1 MALSPAPRSTT
12 TPAPASALGRLRGAS
27 DSLRGLAQ
35 QPAVGR
41 ALPSIV
47 LIAVSAMALLVWLTL
62 REPPR
67 STLYPGMAEAE
78 KARVIESLTAGG
90 IDARID
96 RTTGEITVTAA
107 DYHRARLSLAAQGL
121 PQSVPDGDRILT
133 DLPMGASRALEVAR
147 LRQAQE
153 LDLARSITEIA
164 SIQGARVHLA
174 LPERSAFLRDTHP
187 PRASVFLTL
196 AAGRV
201 LDAGQVE
208 AIVHLVSSSIPGMAR
223 DEVTVVDQAGR
234 LLSSGDEDAADRL
247 SDRQLRHRVEV
258 ETLLRRRIE
267 AVLTP
272 IVGVGNL
279 SVEVTAAM
287 DFTQREIMEERVDP
301 EGNALRSEQLSETEN
316 RDAPAGG
323 IPGAVANTPPVEA
336 DLAQAPATEGGDPG
350 AVRSRSTGTT
360 RNFEVSRSVANT
372 KAETGQI
379 QRISAAVVIRA
390 PAQVPAAETPA
401 GEAPADPAA
410 PLLPVALMEDL
421 QRLAETAIGMDA
433 ERGDRVTILAQPFA
447 EPAQA
452 MAGEVVSYDWVPDA
466 MRQLGLIA
474 LLAIV
479 GLGVVRPLL
488 MRQTQAAPADGVPVL
503 AATTKVEVAEGET
516 LDTIEERL
524 DRNQRDLLASVMGS
538 NASRTQKQM
547 VLRQLGADDP
557 VRIALVMH
565 RMMLPERD
573 IT

>member
-1 MALSPAPRSTT
+1 MALSPAPRSST
-12 TPAPASALGRLRGAS
+12 TPAPASALGRLRGVS
-27 DSLRGLAQ
+27 DTLRGLAQ
-35 QPAVGR
+35 QPAVRR

-47 LIAVSAMALLVWLTL
+47 LVAVSAMALLVWLTL
-62 REPPR
+62 REAPR

-121 PQSVPDGDRILT
+121 PQSVPDGDRVLT

-174 LPERSAFLRDTHP
+174 LPEKSAFLRDTHP

-234 LLSSGDEDAADRL
+234 LLSRGDEDAADRL
-247 SDRQLRHRVEV
+247 SERQLRHRVEV

-272 IVGVGNL
+272 VVGVGNL

-301 EGNALRSEQLSETEN
+301 EGNALRSEQLSESEN
-316 RDAPAGG
+316 RDVPAGG
-323 IPGAVANTPPVEA
+323 IPGAVANVPPVEA
-336 DLAQAPATEGGDPG
+336 DLAQAPAEEGAPG
-350 AVRSRSTGTT
+350 AVRSRSSGTT

-372 KAETGQI
+372 KSETGQI

-390 PAQVPAAETPA
+390 PAQVPAAEATA

-447 EPAQA
+447 EPAPV
-452 MAGEVVSYDWVPDA
+452 MAGEVVNYDWVPDA

-488 MRQTQAAPADGVPVL
+488 MRQTQAAPSDGVPVL

-538 NASRTQKQM
+538 NASRAQKQM

>member
-12 TPAPASALGRLRGAS
+12 TPAPASAFGRLRGVS
-27 DSLRGLAQ
+27 DSLSGFAQ
-35 QPAVGR
+35 QPAVRR

-47 LIAVSAMALLVWLTL
+47 LVAVSMMALMVWLTL
-62 REPPR
+62 REAPR

-96 RTTGEITVTAA
+96 RATGEITVASA

-133 DLPMGASRALEVAR
+133 DLPMGASRALEVTR

-187 PRASVFLTL
+187 PRASIFLTL

-234 LLSSGDEDAADRL
+234 LLSRGDEDAADRL
-247 SDRQLRHRVEV
+247 SERQLRHRVEV

-267 AVLTP
+267 AMLTP

-336 DLAQAPATEGGDPG
+336 DLAQAPAEGGADLG

-390 PAQVPAAETPA
+390 PTPAAT
-401 GEAPADPAA
+401 GDAPADPAA
-410 PLLPVALMEDL
+410 PLLPAALMEDL
-421 QRLAETAIGMDA
+421 QRLTETAIGMDA

-447 EPAQA
+447 EPVEA
-452 MAGEVVSYDWVPDA
+452 MAGEIVNYDWVPDA

-488 MRQTQAAPADGVPVL
+488 MRQTQAGPADGIPVL

-524 DRNQRDLLASVMGS
+524 DRNQRDLLASVMGG

-547 VLRQLGADDP
+547 VLRQLGTDDP